1 MTAVERR
8 AIVDFLTQELA
19 RSERSACGLLTQ
31 PRATQ
36 RYESTRQDDPAL
48 CRRLVELAHE
58 RRRFG
63 YPRLHMMLRR
73 EGFAVGRR
81 RVYRLYRKHGLSLRG
96 RRRRKRGAHVPRG
109 ALPGPTAV
117 NDRWA
122 MDFVSDQLVDGRSI
136 RVLTIVDAVS
146 KLCPALEVDTS
157 LTGQRV
163 TRVLDRAI
171 ELYGKPKLLVMDN
184 GPEFTSKAL
193 DQWAYDRGV
202 KLHWIA
208 PGKPTQNGHCE
219 SFNGKLRDE
228 CLNEEHFNDVAD
240 ARRKI
245 EAWRID
251 YNGVRPHTTLDGM
264 SPDEYASRA
273 AAAGG
278 MPPEQEEDQDLH
290 QPRDVSESLD

>member
-1 MTAVERR
+1 MTAVDRR
-8 AIVDFLTQELA
+8 AVVDFLTNELE
-19 RSERSACGLLTQ
+19 RSERKACGLVAQ

-36 RYESTRQDDPAL
+36 RYESTRVDDPAL

-63 YPRLHMMLRR
+63 YPRLRMMLRR
-73 EGFAVGRR
+73 EGFAAGRR
-81 RVYRLYRKHGLSLRG
+81 RVYRLYRQHGLNLRG

-109 ALPGPTAV
+109 ALPSVTAS

-122 MDFVSDQLVDGRSI
+122 MDFVSDQLVDGRVI
-136 RVLTIVDAVS
+136 RVLTIVDAFN
-146 KLCPALEVDTS
+146 KRCPALEVDTS
-157 LTGQRV
+157 MTGLRV
-163 TRVLDRAI
+163 TRVLDEES
-171 ELYGKPKLLVMDN
+171 ELYGTPRLLVMDN

-193 DQWAYDRGV
+193 DQWAYERKV

-228 CLNEEHFNDVAD
+228 CLNEEHFDDVAD
-240 ARRKI
+240 ARKKI
-245 EAWRID
+245 EAWRVD
-251 YNGVRPHTTLDGM
+251 YNGVRPHTSLNGM
-264 SPDEYASRA
+264 TPDEFANRA
-273 AAAGG
+273 AAAGA
-278 MPPEQEEDQDLH
+278 MAPDQAEDQDPN

>member
-1 MTAVERR
+1 M
-8 AIVDFLTQELA
+8 VDYLTQELE
-19 RSERSACGLLTQ
+19 RSERSACALMVQ

-36 RYESTRQDDPAL
+36 RYEATRVDDPVL

-81 RVYRLYRKHGLSLRG
+81 RVYRLYRQHALNLRG
-96 RRRRKRGAHVPRG
+96 KRRRKRGAHVPRG
-109 ALPGPTAV
+109 ALPPATAV
-117 NDRWA
+117 NERWA

-146 KLCPALEVDTS
+146 KRCPALEVDTS
-157 LTGQRV
+157 MTGQRV
-163 TRVLDRAI
+163 TRVLDQAI
-171 ELYGKPKLLVMDN
+171 ARHGKPTLLVMDN

-193 DQWAYDRGV
+193 DQWAYERGI

-245 EAWRID
+245 EAWRVD
-251 YNGVRPHTTLDGM
+251 YNGVRPHTSLTGM
-264 SPDEYASRA
+264 TPDEFANRA

-278 MPPEQEEDQDLH
+278 MPPAQAEDQDPN